1 MTVGVGA
8 LVYGIS
14 DATSRG
20 WGSTPVVSA
29 LVAATVLPVAFG
41 LVETRSPAPLAP
53 FGIFRNRR
61 LGVANA
67 VIACVGWP

>member
-1 MTVGVGA
+1 M
-8 LVYGIS
+8 
-14 DATSRG
+14 
-20 WGSTPVVSA
+20 VSA